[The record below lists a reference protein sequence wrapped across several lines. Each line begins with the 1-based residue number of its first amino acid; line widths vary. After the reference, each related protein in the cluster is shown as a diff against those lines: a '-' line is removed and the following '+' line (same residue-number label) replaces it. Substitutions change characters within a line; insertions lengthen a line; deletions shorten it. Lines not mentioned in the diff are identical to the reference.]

1 MLTPDELKQIRRL
14 HVQAGRA
21 VDSPFAGEY
30 RSAFKGRGMEFEEVR
45 PYVPGDDVRHI
56 DWNVTARTSTPFV
69 KEFREERELV
79 LMLVVDVSGSMHF
92 GGGGADGDTD
102 KRRQLARIAGALA
115 FAGIRN
121 GDRVGLLTFSDKV
134 ERFVPPRKS
143 RGHAWMVIRSVFED
157 RPEGHGTDLGLALE
171 HAARMLKRR
180 AVVCVIS
187 DFLPGGGAPAGSE
200 LPFTRQ
206 LRVLAYRHT
215 LHCFVVHDPLEA
227 ALPPIGLIDLEDAET
242 GRPRLVDARTAR
254 SALPV
259 DARVRALQRTGARVA
274 EIPTDRDPFA
284 TLHQH
289 FRRFGGRR

>member
-1 MLTPDELKQIRRL
+1 MLTAEELRQIRRL

-56 DWNVTARTSTPFV
+56 DWNVTARTGQPFV

-79 LMLVVDVSGSMHF
+79 MLLVVDVSGSVHF
-92 GGGGADGDTD
+92 GSGGRDGETD
-102 KRRQLARIAGALA
+102 KRRQLARVAGALA

-121 GDRVGLLTFSDKV
+121 GDKVGLLTFSDRV

-143 RGHAWMVIRSVFED
+143 RGHAWSIIKAVFED
-157 RPEGHGTDLGLALE
+157 RPVGRGTDLPLALE

-180 AVVCVIS
+180 AVVCVLS
-187 DFLPGGGAPAGSE
+187 DFLSDPGRPDAAG
-200 LPFTRQ
+200 P
-206 LRVLAYRHT
+206 LRHLAWRHR

-227 ALPPIGLIDLEDAET
+227 RLPPVGLVELVDAET
-242 GRPRLVDARTAR
+242 GRPRLVDAGRAR
-254 SALPV
+254 LGPPV
-259 DARVRALQRTGARVA
+259 PERLRALQRAGARA
-274 EIPTDRDPFA
+274 CEIPVDQDAFHR
-284 TLHQH
+284 LVVH
-289 FRRFGGRR
+289 FRQHGGAR

>member
-1 MLTPDELKQIRRL
+1 MLTSEELRQIRRL

-56 DWNVTARTSTPFV
+56 DWNVTARTGAPFV

-79 LMLVVDVSGSMHF
+79 LLLVVDVSGSVHF
-92 GGGGADGDTD
+92 GGGGRDGETD
-102 KRRQLARIAGALA
+102 KRRQLARVAGALA

-121 GDRVGLLTFSDKV
+121 GDRVGLLTFSDRV

-143 RGHAWMVIRSVFED
+143 RGHAWMVIRSVYED
-157 RPEGHGTDLGLALE
+157 RPEGHGTRLGVALE

-180 AVVCVIS
+180 AVVCVLS
-187 DFLPGGGAPAGSE
+187 DFLPGQGSVPEGLTE
-200 LPFTRQ
+200 LK
-206 LRVLAYRHT
+206 VLAYRHQV
-215 LHCFVVHDPLEA
+215 HCFVVHDPFEQRLPDVGLLE
-227 ALPPIGLIDLEDAET
+227 LVDAET
-242 GRPRLVDARTAR
+242 GRPRLVDARGAHLGV
-254 SALPV
+254 SVPQ
-259 DARVRALQRTGARVA
+259 RVRALQRSGARVA

-284 TLHQH
+284 ALHQH
-289 FRRFGGRR
+289 FRRTGGPR